1 MRIRAAVVAI
11 VTLVVGLIAALIST
25 PATAGPAVGPAVGQP
40 AATRKAEEKIKP
52 ELRAQL
58 TARSVAPVAF
68 WVRFGERP
76 DLSEA
81 ATIDDWK
88 ARGTAVHPQGV
99 RPSEP
104 RPAGLFQTDGRTPWG
119 WTTAVPAQPCP
130 RGLRW

>member
-1 MRIRAAVVAI
+1 CPESADTLPRFLPLGRHKVTGREARTRWGEHQMRIRAAVVAI

-88 ARGTAVHPQGV
+88 ARGTAVPEALQ
-99 RPSEP
+99 
-104 RPAGLFQTDGRTPWG
+104 
-119 WTTAVPAQPCP
+119 
-130 RGLRW
+130 